1 MARLRIV
8 FRLGLKELWAV
19 LRDPVLLGLV
29 AYTFTLAIVTVAR
42 GVRTEVRDAAIAV
55 VDLDGSALSVR
66 LAQAFLPPWFKPARA
81 IGEAFPALYFQRIT
95 AGVINKGS
103 GVASLG
109 PDLFAIAGFVL
120 LFWTLAVLLLPE
132 QER

>member
-1 MARLRIV
+1 VLA
-8 FRLGLKELWAV
+8 LGALLFVTATTGFGLV
-19 LRDPVLLGLV
+19 VSAFVRSQIAAIFATAILCMIPTVNFSGMLYPIATLDPV
-29 AYTFTLAIVTVAR
+29 
-42 GVRTEVRDAAIAV
+42 
-55 VDLDGSALSVR
+55 S
-66 LAQAFLPPWFKPARA
+66 RA

-109 PDLFAIAGFVL
+109 PDMLAIAGFVL